1 MHFKAVYSVNVQRLM
16 FWSYD
21 TRTYSDC
28 RPWIVLSVLRHV
40 KHFKAVYSVKTKT
53 KVNLRRKH
61 WLNYWHWCNK
71 RCKSRLMHE
80 IDALALNIN
89 HTTVYA
95 HTVIAYDGPT
105 IRMCAKSNNTALTAD
120 LMVI

>member
-1 MHFKAVYSVNVQRLM
+1 M

-28 RPWIVLSVLRHV
+28 KSWIVLSVLRHV

-53 KVNLRRKH
+53 KANLRGKH
-61 WLNYWHWCNK
+61 RLNYWHRCNNG
-71 RCKSRLMHE
+71 CKSHLMHE
-80 IDALALNIN
+80 TDALALNFN

-95 HTVIAYDGPT
+95 HIVIKSHGPKH
-105 IRMCAKSNNTALTAD
+105 RMFVKSDTTAMTTE